1 MPTKPASNGQQINP
15 FETRWIR
22 PIALDY
28 ISSEN
33 QYVSRLLDLV
43 LSSDK
48 PMQIVGMHG
57 IGKTT
62 LAFSLCREAIHR
74 GTEAQHFRCGR
85 QPFHEIRKSIETPA
99 KLTVLDEYE
108 QFSIWNKFR
117 SRRMAARCPGKV
129 LVITHQNQGFP
140 TLVHLKPNPE
150 AMKSVVK
157 RLQLKHDYGEVIH
170 PSDVETLMAE
180 HENDCREVLFACY
193 DLFHQRYKKNR

>member
-108 QFSIWNKFR
+108 QFSIWNKL
-117 SRRMAARCPGKV
+117 SK
-129 LVITHQNQGFP
+129 NP
-140 TLVHLKPNPE
+140 T
-150 AMKSVVK
+150 
-157 RLQLKHDYGEVIH
+157 
-170 PSDVETLMAE
+170 
-180 HENDCREVLFACY
+180 REFGGSLTKTRPICVPPALLAVS
-193 DLFHQRYKKNR
+193 